1 MCGVRAGNCSQDNA
15 KIIPF
20 GNPIFQAENVNPDFS
35 SAPEI
40 EVVALSN
47 PVAAKLEKGLSER
60 IDSGFAREWPFLFLL
75 CSGKWEKII
84 KISRLAPIQIGE
96 RVF

>member
-1 MCGVRAGNCSQDNA
+1 LCGVRAGNCSQDNA

-47 PVAAKLEKGLSER
+47 PG
-60 IDSGFAREWPFLFLL
+60 G
-75 CSGKWEKII
+75 G
-84 KISRLAPIQIGE
+84 QIGE
-96 RVF
+96 RIEREN